1 MSLLEEFVLT
11 WDPPAPEVRRRSDA
25 VYARAGW
32 RCTAPG
38 CTSRRNLEDHHLVHR
53 SRGGVATCLVSV
65 PNRYMHSP
73 NEVIE
78 LADLEA
84 TARLVAAVARN
95 LDAVPTSV

>member
-1 MSLLEEFVLT
+1 M
-11 WDPPAPEVRRRSDA
+11 
-25 VYARAGW
+25 
-32 RCTAPG
+32 
-38 CTSRRNLEDHHLVHR
+38 HR